1 MKQSITSTLVVA
13 ECGDFDEFSKVY
25 HELAQRENQNRTREQ
40 KTAKLLQ
47 CLHNEQ
53 ITCLQLCDKLDHLE
67 DDLFENIFYN
77 KLKFFTEGDED
88 DEAALDGK
96 TAV

>member
-1 MKQSITSTLVVA
+1 
-13 ECGDFDEFSKVY
+13 
-25 HELAQRENQNRTREQ
+25 
-40 KTAKLLQ
+40 
-47 CLHNEQ
+47 
-53 ITCLQLCDKLDHLE
+53 LQLCDKLDHLE
-67 DDLFENIFYN
+67 DVLFENIFYN